1 MDGLPGHGTFGG
13 CLHCGSPRAR
23 PHLRVVRDPF
33 LTPEQ
38 MPQRGHTE
46 TFDARLVSPQRIRLA
61 LYFAEAAHRALRYP
75 ERDDGRDAFEVRREQ
90 VEQAVQQ
97 ERWSHPIR

>member
-1 MDGLPGHGTFGG
+1 
-13 CLHCGSPRAR
+13 
-23 PHLRVVRDPF
+23 VIRDPF

-61 LYFAEAAHRALRYP
+61 LYFAEAAHRAARYP
-75 ERDDGRDAFEVRREQ
+75 QRGDGRDAFETRREE
-90 VEQAVQQ
+90 VKQAVQQ
-97 ERWSHPIR
+97 ERWSRPIW